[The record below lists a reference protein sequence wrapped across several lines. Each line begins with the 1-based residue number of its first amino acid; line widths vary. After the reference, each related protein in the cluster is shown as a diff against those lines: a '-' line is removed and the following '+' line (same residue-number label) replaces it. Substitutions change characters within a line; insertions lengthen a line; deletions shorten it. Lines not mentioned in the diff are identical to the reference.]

1 MWYYINMNLEEYIK
15 FHKINKEKSLDFVS
29 YLYYLM
35 DKYKFDSVT
44 LYNKANISKQ
54 LFSSVISNKSKPSIN
69 FIIKIVFAMH
79 LNNHECKYLLKKA
92 SFTLASNSN
101 YSLIIRYFI
110 ESNNFDLNKLN
121 EALIKYGYQDKI
133 IY

>member
-35 DKYKFDSVT
+35 DKYKFDSVS

-92 SFTLASNSN
+92 NFTLSSNSN

-110 ESNNFDLNKLN
+110 ESNNYNLYDLN